1 MEEQALNQLSV
12 EQVSQI
18 VRDGFSHFRSDPNHP
33 FLGANVPVY
42 GQRQSPF
49 ELPPNLNFQVLG
61 VPILSSAILA
71 SLYSFGSGYE
81 DGGVLQWK
89 DVITGIRQSVEAELN
104 PPQPSTKEVMSGI
117 IPDDSMMVEQKR
129 DIDDSDQDDEQ
140 HSTLGQGQFELQPS
154 EHQPYFD
161 LDSCLQNDN
170 NQHDVGK
177 AANIRRRLLEAIE
190 QLLRHVL
197 EASPFGM
204 HSGGGDVDYVD
215 EDEQEE
221 EDQDDAVDQNTSFD
235 KMDIAGKQ
243 DNTLFLDEYGSRW
256 LYMSGIDI
264 KKLNGRK
271 RSLDQIQDDQMK
283 DNNLMSDEPSASS
296 MAQAKLQ
303 DSRDDAHEENNQMVS
318 SKDMQQPQKAQ
329 IGQMFRGS
337 RAYWGGA
344 LARYICT
351 LLYYP
356 KTLKQARRNSVDS
369 NKSVEGFHS
378 LEKAS
383 EHEIQQVNAQRDYL
397 LTDIW
402 FKFLLDDFL
411 NRWDLAVRYFTC
423 LYFHCLMKQDLVTF
437 DSQIDQFLQLIFE
450 RISIDGN
457 KNAFTPWLPQK
468 KQNVVFKKF
477 VFALVKFPQSLISM
491 TDAKDSKDSSDLD
504 QDDGQIISIS
514 KLSRLKFQSQ
524 SPTPLEK
531 FKIQFALDF
540 LFECVLRVNN
550 DKVSQMAFH
559 LLLECTS
566 SEYRAKRSES
576 IRVIRRL
583 WTLSPDAFQ
592 QNSDQQDLIAMQTAK
607 YAELIESVQEYSIEN
622 LDNLLGL
629 DQLVAAE
636 DGDGDGD
643 GIVSAQITENDI
655 LRYLD
660 LYVVI
665 CVRDP
670 SIFRHLFP
678 LFSKL
683 SASDGDRNRLV
694 QNVILAAVGK
704 IVSFIGMPDGSNK
717 ASLLLPVIEEEC
729 NDANMELVLKFAQS
743 MVVSSAG
750 VHVKPSSV
758 YVAFF
763 KRLLSEKSD
772 LFIDGRFWACV
783 LPGDDISVEESRH
796 GLISLASS
804 LWSDQQ
810 KIDISSRVSF
820 FVDAVERVLL
830 KYPEPQSKPQADL
843 VQQFL
848 HPVDVFV
855 LCHCFDIE
863 FSDKDSVQ
871 QHHLSLKAMI
881 EISRLLLTH
890 PQLQRFYTPSV
901 VFWGF
906 TAILDKHGAN
916 VPLLFMKAVLT
927 ALSLYPNELSDKLLT
942 HVLTRC
948 VSFKTLWLGAKIEA
962 KSMQIEPHND
972 EYKRA
977 KSLWEGWVRL
987 LNQLTPSSFGLLV
1000 RVPSMKMK
1008 QILLKC
1014 GAETINQFLKWNNGQ
1029 LGALAPENPVR
1040 QQYLKA
1046 LDVVSDINSDNVGGV
1061 VGGEQN
1067 ISNNNN
1073 KMIS

>member
-12 EQVSQI
+12 EQVTQI

-49 ELPPNLNFQVLG
+49 EMPPNLNFQVLG

-71 SLYSFGSGYE
+71 SLYSFGSGHE
-81 DGGVLQWK
+81 DGGVQQWK
-89 DVITGIRQSVEAELN
+89 DVIAGIRQSAEVELN
-104 PPQPSTKEVMSGI
+104 PPQPSTKDVQSGV

-129 DIDDSDQDDEQ
+129 DIDDSDQDYEQ
-140 HSTLGQGQFELQPS
+140 QSTLGQVQFELQPS

-161 LDSCLQNDN
+161 LDSCLQSDNDKV
-170 NQHDVGK
+170 DVGK
-177 AANIRRRLLEAIE
+177 AADIRRRLLEAIE

-204 HSGGGDVDYVD
+204 HSSGGDVDYVD
-215 EDEQEE
+215 EDEQQE
-221 EDQDDAVDQNTSFD
+221 EDYDDAVDQNTSVD
-235 KMDIAGKQ
+235 KMDIASKQ

-256 LYMSGIDI
+256 LYMSGIDM

-271 RSLDQIQDDQMK
+271 RNIDQIQNEQME
-283 DNNLMSDEPSASS
+283 DNNLVPDDDPSASS
-296 MAQAKLQ
+296 TAQPKLL
-303 DSRDDAHEENNQMVS
+303 DNRNNAHEENGATVLS
-318 SKDMQQPQKAQ
+318 AKILQPQKAQ

-351 LLYYP
+351 LLYSP
-356 KTLKQARRNSVDS
+356 RTFNQVRRNR
-369 NKSVEGFHS
+369 NKPVEGFHS
-378 LEKAS
+378 FQKAS
-383 EHEIQQVNAQRDYL
+383 ECEIQQVNAQRDYL
-397 LTDIW
+397 LADIW

-423 LYFHCLMKQDLVTF
+423 LFFHCLMKQDHVTY
-437 DSQIDQFLQLIFE
+437 DSQIDQFLQLMYS
-450 RISIDGN
+450 RINMDGN
-457 KNAFTPWLPQK
+457 RNAFTPWLPQK

-477 VFALVKFPQSLISM
+477 VFALVKFPQSLIDM

-504 QDDGQIISIS
+504 QDVGQIFSIS
-514 KLSRLKFQSQ
+514 QLSRLKFQSQ

-531 FKIQFALDF
+531 FKIQFALYF

-550 DKVSQMAFH
+550 VKVSQMAFH

-576 IRVIRRL
+576 IRVVRRL

-592 QNSDQQDLIAMQTAK
+592 QNSDQKDLIAIHTAK

-622 LDNLLGL
+622 LDNLLGF
-629 DQLVAAE
+629 DQLVTDE
-636 DGDGDGD
+636 DGGGD
-643 GIVSAQITENDI
+643 GIVGAQITENDI

-678 LFSKL
+678 QFSKL
-683 SASDGDRNRLV
+683 SASDNDVNRLV

-717 ASLLLPVIEEEC
+717 ASALLPVIESEF
-729 NDANMELVLKFAQS
+729 NDSNMELVLKFAQS
-743 MVVSSAG
+743 MVISSAG

-763 KRLLSEKSD
+763 KRLLSEKTN
-772 LFIDGRFWACV
+772 LFKDGRFWACI

-796 GLISLASS
+796 GLLSLASS

-810 KIDISSRVSF
+810 KIDTTTRVSL

-830 KYPEPQSKPQADL
+830 KHPEPQSKPLSD
-843 VQQFL
+843 VSEQFL

-855 LCHCFDIE
+855 LFHCFDIE
-863 FSDKDSVQ
+863 SSDKNSVQ
-871 QHHLSLKAMI
+871 QHLLSLKIMI
-881 EISRLLLTH
+881 EISRLILTH

-901 VFWGF
+901 VFWGL
-906 TAILDKHGAN
+906 TAILDKYGAN

-962 KSMQIEPHND
+962 KNLHIEPHND

-1000 RVPSMKMK
+1000 RVPSIKMK

-1014 GAETINQFLKWNNGQ
+1014 GPETINQFLKWNNGQ
-1029 LGALAPENPVR
+1029 LGALAPDSPVR

-1046 LDVVSDINSDNVGGV
+1046 LDVVSDINSDKGGSG

-1067 ISNNNN
+1067 IGNNNSS
-1073 KMIS
+1073 MIS